1 MNQATIEKAIQN
13 LFIGNT
19 YKKST
24 TDHEQGYPAIVRDV
38 MVYFRSSLGNAIA
51 GSQLEVRMQT
61 QNLIGGEQETMTVT
75 VGFKEAGALADLLFF
90 VSTNDTKEY
99 IRINAVWVT
108 THQESLVEE
117 IRKRREESLK
127 RAEEQAQMAESEP
140 EPIAH
145 PDETEVV

>member
-1 MNQATIEKAIQN
+1 MNQAIIEKAIQD
-13 LFIGNT
+13 LFIGNN

-24 TDHEQGYPAIVRDV
+24 TDHERGYPAIVRDV
-38 MVYFRSSLGNAIA
+38 MVYFRSALGNAIT

-127 RAEEQAQMAESEP
+127 RAAEQAQMAESEP

-145 PDETEVV
+145 PDETEAV